1 MMVIWGAPVTHDND
15 PHRAVMAALDMKT
28 ALSEFN
34 RKSMQRGRPEIKIG
48 IGINTGNLM
57 AGYIGS
63 SHTMSY
69 SVIGDTV
76 NTASRLCSSARP
88 GQIIISEDTWL
99 KVKDR
104 FEATPLGDIRA
115 KGKFKPVTA
124 FAVTCSRSLPR

>member
-1 MMVIWGAPVTHDND
+1 
-15 PHRAVMAALDMKT
+15 MAALDMKT

-34 RKSMQRGRPEIKIG
+34 RKSIQKGRPEIKIG

-76 NTASRLCSSARP
+76 NTASRLCSSAHP
-88 GQIIISEDTWL
+88 GQIIISGDTWL

-104 FEATPLGDIRA
+104 FEATALGDIRA

-124 FAVTCSRSLPR
+124 FSVTGQRSLLQ